1 MAAHIKDPG
10 VVPSNLGI
18 HVRCLII
25 SHVLAY
31 LISNISANT
40 NSKQIIS
47 NNGCSILSRSV

>member
-10 VVPSNLGI
+10 VVPSNQGL
-18 HVRCLII
+18 HVRCLIM
-25 SHVLAY
+25 SHFLSY

-47 NNGCSILSRSV
+47 N